1 MLSRQ
6 RTIIFIINILFMN
19 TLLKLKKINLKY
31 QIDKDNI
38 SVLKD
43 INLTIKK
50 KETISIVGESGSG
63 KTSLI
68 MLIGGLERATSGK
81 IFFQDQE
88 LTKLSEDKVSE
99 IRKKNIGIIFQS
111 FYLIPNYTAV
121 ENVSLTLE
129 LNKFKNPEKEAKI
142 LLERFGL
149 EHRFN
154 NLPSQLSG
162 GEQQRV
168 AIARSIAMKPQLIL
182 ADEPTGNLDTENS
195 IMISEILFKYVKE
208 EGSSLIMVTHDQKL
222 ASKAKRKIKIKDG
235 KIK

>member
-6 RTIIFIINILFMN
+6 RTIILIKNILFMN
-19 TLLKLKKINLKY
+19 ALLKLKKINLKY

-88 LTKLSEDKVSE
+88 LTKLNED
-99 IRKKNIGIIFQS
+99 
-111 FYLIPNYTAV
+111 
-121 ENVSLTLE
+121 
-129 LNKFKNPEKEAKI
+129 
-142 LLERFGL
+142 
-149 EHRFN
+149 
-154 NLPSQLSG
+154 
-162 GEQQRV
+162 
-168 AIARSIAMKPQLIL
+168 
-182 ADEPTGNLDTENS
+182 
-195 IMISEILFKYVKE
+195 
-208 EGSSLIMVTHDQKL
+208 
-222 ASKAKRKIKIKDG
+222 
-235 KIK
+235 

>member
-88 LTKLSEDKVSE
+88 LTKLNEDKVSE